1 MGKIFAISSVGKTD
15 KSLLDLRFGK
25 CEHVV
30 LFDAEKDQFTIFE
43 NPYKLEG
50 DSGIKLINHLK
61 KEGITSII
69 TGEVGPKVSAM
80 LEKEKM
86 QLVLLHEEKIKIDE
100 ILNRLRAQ

>member
-1 MGKIFAISSVGKTD
+1 MGFGYKDNKYTLVTPTSSTKVITPPELDIF
-15 KSLLDLRFGK
+15 
-25 CEHVV
+25 
-30 LFDAEKDQFTIFE
+30 FE